1 MDYKESICKLLDEAD
16 NRALKIIYTFAKAV
30 LNK

>member
-1 MDYKESICKLLDEAD
+1 MDYKESIFKLLDEAD